1 MVEEQ
6 QETLHE
12 EDYVYDEKVQLEDF
26 NSPTGCHTVIIAPER
41 ASEAHDWCWLNV
53 GFRWSE
59 WTCGLIGDNRG
70 TFKIIN
76 PSKAALFKLA
86 WIMHVR
92 SFCATGTLCYQ
103 GVSHQVKGPISTLLI
118 RVY

>member
-76 PSKAALFKLA
+76 PSKAALFKLGPVDIHRVA
-86 WIMHVR
+86 RTDPTRWII
-92 SFCATGTLCYQ
+92 AAKL
-103 GVSHQVKGPISTLLI
+103 VS
-118 RVY
+118 